1 MICKK
6 NIPIWPPLDTNMN
19 YIAPYNLII
28 DNFERSCYAKYSDN
42 NVLFIDN
49 TYINGP
55 QVLKEIEKHDV
66 EIVFVFSLVDPPY
79 TWHYLKQLCTEKFPK
94 IKFIFVGNDAS
105 DFNIPFGLIWAYREF
120 PNYNIQNIL
129 PTNFNYVY
137 LNYNGKNHEHRIKFV
152 EILVNNKIDKL
163 GFYTLLSD
171 EFVSQTRQVFDLGN
185 LHIWNQ
191 HFLNI
196 VSETVYRI
204 NPELLI
210 SEKTWKPIV
219 GLRPFIINGSPRYY
233 TLLKE
238 MGFDCFSD
246 IFPVNELSKNESTVE
261 KTMKKTH
268 QLICNVIK
276 DLATKNLQELYTT
289 LYPRLLKNR
298 EHFFNHGE
306 QLFKT
311 FCENKILL

>member
-1 MICKK
+1 MIFKK
-6 NIPIWPPLDTNMN
+6 NIPIWNRTVCTEINEMS
-19 YIAPYNLII
+19 YKTSYNKII
-28 DNFERSCYAKYSDN
+28 DNFERSCLTQFLDN
-42 NVLFIDN
+42 NILFIDN

-55 QVLKEIEKHDV
+55 QVLKEIEKYDV
-66 EIVFVFSLVDPPY
+66 EIVLVFSLVDPPY
-79 TWHYLKQLCTEKFPK
+79 TWHYLKELCTEKFPK
-94 IKFIFVGNDAS
+94 IKFIFIGNDAP
-105 DFNIPFGLIWAYREF
+105 DFDIPFGLIWAYQSF
-120 PNYNIQNIL
+120 PAYNIQNIL

-137 LNYNGKNHEHRIKFV
+137 LNYNGKKHEHRIKFV
-152 EILVNNKIDKL
+152 EMLINNKIDKL

-171 EFVSQTRQVFDLGN
+171 EFVNQKHDDLGN
-185 LHIWNQ
+185 LNIWNQ

-204 NPELLI
+204 EPELLI

-219 GLRPFIINGSPRYY
+219 GLRPFIVNGSPRYY
-233 TLLKE
+233 TLLKD

-246 IFPVNELSKNESTVE
+246 IFPVNELAKNETTME
-261 KTMKKTH
+261 KSH
-268 QLICNVIK
+268 QLIYNVIK
-276 DLATKNLQELYTT
+276 ELSTKNLKELYTI

>member
-1 MICKK
+1 MIFKK
-6 NIPIWPPLDTNMN
+6 NIPIWNRGTGPDMT
-19 YIAPYNLII
+19 YIISYNKII

-66 EIVFVFSLVDPPY
+66 EIVLVFSLVDPPY
-79 TWHYLKQLCTEKFPK
+79 TWHHLKQLCTEKFPK
-94 IKFIFVGNDAS
+94 IKFIFIGNDAP
-105 DFNIPFGLIWAYREF
+105 DFNIPFGLMWAYQAF

-137 LNYNGKNHEHRIKFV
+137 LNYNGKKQEHRIKFT
-152 EILVNNKIDKL
+152 EMLVHNKIDKL
-163 GFYTLLSD
+163 GFYTLLST
-171 EFVSQTRQVFDLGN
+171 EFKNLNLMDLGN
-185 LHIWNQ
+185 LNIWNQ

-196 VSETVYRI
+196 VSESAYRI
-204 NPELLI
+204 APELLI

-233 TLLKE
+233 FLLQE

-261 KTMKKTH
+261 TTMKKSH

>member
-1 MICKK
+1 MIFKK
-6 NIPIWPPLDTNMN
+6 NIPIWNPGTGPDIT
-19 YIAPYNLII
+19 YKTSYNKII
-28 DNFERSCYAKYSDN
+28 DNFERSCLTQFLDN
-42 NVLFIDN
+42 NTLFIDN

-55 QVLKEIEKHDV
+55 QVLKEIEKYDV
-66 EIVFVFSLVDPPY
+66 EIVLIFSLVDPPY

-94 IKFIFVGNDAS
+94 IKFIFIGNDAP
-105 DFNIPFGLIWAYREF
+105 DFDIPFGLMWAYQSF
-120 PNYNIQNIL
+120 PTYNIQNIL

-137 LNYNGKNHEHRIKFV
+137 LNYNGKKHEHRIKFV
-152 EILVNNKIDKL
+152 EMLVDNKIDKL

-171 EFVSQTRQVFDLGN
+171 EFVNQKHHDLGN
-185 LHIWNQ
+185 LNIWNQ

-204 NPELLI
+204 EPELLI
-210 SEKTWKPIV
+210 SEKTWKPII

-233 TLLKE
+233 TLLQE

-246 IFPVNELSKNESTVE
+246 IFPVNELSNNESTVE
-261 KTMKKTH
+261 TTMEKSH